1 MTVISFGS
9 INMDLVVRTP
19 RFANPGETL
28 VGLDFYTASGGKGAN
43 QAVAAGRL
51 GVESLMFGRV
61 GDDFFGKNL
70 LNDLQKNN
78 VNIDG
83 IKKDDS
89 LPTGTALITVD
100 DRAENTII
108 IIPGANGAVDV
119 VDAKNMIPFFKNA
132 NILLL
137 QLEIPLESVIS
148 AAKLAKDNGVK
159 VVLDPAPA
167 RELPDELLQLCDF
180 ITPNETEAEILTG
193 IKIDNIEDAKK
204 AAVVLLKRKVRAVIL
219 KMSSAGSY
227 YFDGADA
234 VQFSGYKVDAVDT
247 VAAGDAFNGGFAAA
261 YSEGKSL
268 EECLQWANACGAL
281 STTKPGAQPSMPTR
295 EELLVFINNNSRWD
309 RNYLI

>member
-1 MTVISFGS
+1 
-9 INMDLVVRTP
+9 MDLVVRTP